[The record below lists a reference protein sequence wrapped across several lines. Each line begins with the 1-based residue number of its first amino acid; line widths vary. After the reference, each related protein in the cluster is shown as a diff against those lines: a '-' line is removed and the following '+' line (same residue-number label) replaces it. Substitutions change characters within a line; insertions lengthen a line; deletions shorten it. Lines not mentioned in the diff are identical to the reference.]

1 MTTLLIFKNVKVAN
15 KKVEDRI
22 TSYKIKKV
30 QTKGNVINLAED
42 KQKGKNGKRK
52 RVRHKIRFLTEIKSK

>member
-1 MTTLLIFKNVKVAN
+1 MTILLIFKNVKVAN

-30 QTKGNVINLAED
+30 KYRL
-42 KQKGKNGKRK
+42 K
-52 RVRHKIRFLTEIKSK
+52 EI